1 MLIFDIVM
9 IIQPYHDQIPL
20 ICLFFIHYNWN
31 VFFKHGFHCYII
43 NIIEISW
50 LEMLNVSYID
60 TAKGMWFEHVNVNDL
75 PFQAKKTT
83 TNQEKNI
90 HTNMTNQYC
99 IIMYHLSKH
108 MTGSSLVHWGILRLN
123 QSKFDNSNTGFC
135 LPGPFLPSAA
145 QKLSFPLGFTVGHSA
160 SEI

>member
-1 MLIFDIVM
+1 MF
-9 IIQPYHDQIPL
+9 
-20 ICLFFIHYNWN
+20 
-31 VFFKHGFHCYII
+31 FFKHGFHCYII

-50 LEMLNVSYID
+50 LKMLNVSYID

-108 MTGSSLVHWGILRLN
+108 MTGSSLVH
-123 QSKFDNSNTGFC
+123 
-135 LPGPFLPSAA
+135 
-145 QKLSFPLGFTVGHSA
+145 
-160 SEI
+160 